1 MNEIEL
7 KFSDHG
13 LANELRALDIAD
25 IKVMRRINVL
35 DCAEPEV
42 MSALNNTFTFIVTTG
57 SSVALSLFSSW
68 LYDKLKSKNNTDGI
82 QINGIKISGDNN
94 NLKIEIHNHIRS
106 QDNKIQS

>member
-1 MNEIEL
+1 MSEVEL

-13 LANELRALDIAD
+13 LAKELSSLDIAD
-25 IKVMRRINVL
+25 IKVRRKINVL

-42 MSALNNTFTFIVTTG
+42 MSTLNNTFTFIVTTG

-68 LYDKLKSKNNTDGI
+68 LYDKLKSKGNIDNV
-82 QINGIKISGDNN
+82 QINGVQISGDNN
-94 NLKIEIHNHIRS
+94 NLKIEIHNHIQS